1 MGLLSRIGTGSGGGE
16 AEVGLTGLTTGV
28 ERGVKERSDFVKR
41 PISLV
46 NFSVL
51 L

>member
-16 AEVGLTGLTTGV
+16 AEVGLTGV

-41 PISLV
+41 PISSV